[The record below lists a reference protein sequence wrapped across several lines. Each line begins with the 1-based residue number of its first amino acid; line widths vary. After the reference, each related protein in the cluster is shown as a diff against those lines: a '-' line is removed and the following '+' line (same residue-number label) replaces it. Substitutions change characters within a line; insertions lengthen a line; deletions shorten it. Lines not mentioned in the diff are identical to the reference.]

1 MATQNGKEAAI
12 DCIRQAA
19 AKYPSTIICR
29 DEVPSFTGGA
39 LSAGYL
45 ANLDSKGEGPAN
57 PFKFGRR
64 QCYPVDSLVNWLIS
78 RLEV

>member
-12 DCIRQAA
+12 ECIRQAA

-29 DEVPSFTGGA
+29 DEVPVFTGGA
-39 LSAGYL
+39 LSAGYI
-45 ANLDSKGEGPAN
+45 ANLDSQKTGIPGA
-57 PFKFGRR
+57 FKIGRR
-64 QCYPVDSLVNWLIS
+64 QCYPVENLVNWLIG